1 MKILIC
7 IEASAIQPFFDIAVH
22 LAIREQANMTDA
34 IKLDVS
40 RSL

>member
-22 LAIREQANMTDA
+22 LAIRKQANMTDA